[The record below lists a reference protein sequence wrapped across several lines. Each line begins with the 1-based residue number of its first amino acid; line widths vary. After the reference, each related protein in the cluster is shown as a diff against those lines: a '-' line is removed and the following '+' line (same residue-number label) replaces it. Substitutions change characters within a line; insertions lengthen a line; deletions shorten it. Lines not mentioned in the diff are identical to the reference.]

1 MAYSVDLGLLKS
13 LTDLPEALLGN
24 PLRIKK
30 SLISLYTHV
39 LENQWKL
46 GTSDVF
52 SQFDKLGR
60 ADAKELKKAVYGP
73 LGNPAWALFHADP
86 GKTEKLVDDLN
97 SHAMSVKE
105 KGGRPQSLKSLMKPF
120 LEAHPEYGSADD
132 EARAMGLPVDE
143 VRRRRVADAILFPA
157 LQMGNG
163 FYCTHLMG
171 DVLTSLMMVQAASLP
186 QSRRER
192 IAEAKAK
199 NPEAKPSDMPADDYY
214 IHRPEALAYLE
225 ALKGLGGVAAVE
237 KEVWDEMASMHSQ
250 KGMTSFLPFLPLF
263 LQWFSRN
270 HSISMHTPGV
280 NQMASL
286 FGEYSGGTSHFMGEL
301 ATRMASGFKVEWKT
315 LGLGLGKL
323 CRRKD
328 ELPDVT
334 ADDRKAAQMLA
345 DRQTRIV
352 LENDG
357 SVSTGTDLG
366 WHVMDT
372 ALIGEPNVLLA
383 EIRDSL
389 RSGKISYAKI
399 AKTGETL
406 VFRTSSSRKRL
417 KEWAKGQGRKQVVE
431 DVLGTQVIAAR
442 TRLPPVHVVE
452 VNPFTVLPRLT
463 RDLRLEK
470 KDRSRDD
477 SLYFTSG
484 THQEEL
490 SKRQEIREQRKQ
502 VQTKLQYDAHLKSEN
517 FAAIDD
523 QLLMEA
529 IDRMSLD
536 VADTDKMQMLTE
548 QQARHA
554 EGVLD
559 EYFEELVKRRL
570 GITFDGLAGTDDVE
584 RMNRESLCFR
594 FRLGDEELLAAD
606 KWAAAA
612 MDGWDE
618 DSKMSPTHAPA
629 SVKRTWAAMS
639 LIRAAMY
646 IREQDDEF
654 SMANAWDYH
663 IVQRFP
669 FSEAEARGV
678 MSILPQ
684 LYWVYGLGQ
693 KDHFRKSSSVVSLPL
708 HIPTTKLAAIEHWQ
722 DSEEVLPGTRLSS
735 QSLTSKDEWKPSDL
749 LERACDHL
757 GIIYPDGEVE
767 TVIGQEP
774 EETKLLVSVLKKGM
788 AKLKRRLS
796 NQNLI
801 QWVAYCTMG
810 EKSEDEVKEI
820 YDKCWEMIDTWFHEN
835 VKPNN
840 VWREV
845 ADGLWLEELP
855 WEGWDEKDK

>member
-1 MAYSVDLGLLKS
+1 
-13 LTDLPEALLGN
+13 
-24 PLRIKK
+24 
-30 SLISLYTHV
+30 
-39 LENQWKL
+39 
-46 GTSDVF
+46 
-52 SQFDKLGR
+52 
-60 ADAKELKKAVYGP
+60 
-73 LGNPAWALFHADP
+73 
-86 GKTEKLVDDLN
+86 
-97 SHAMSVKE
+97 
-105 KGGRPQSLKSLMKPF
+105 
-120 LEAHPEYGSADD
+120 
-132 EARAMGLPVDE
+132 
-143 VRRRRVADAILFPA
+143 
-157 LQMGNG
+157 
-163 FYCTHLMG
+163 
-171 DVLTSLMMVQAASLP
+171 
-186 QSRRER
+186 
-192 IAEAKAK
+192 
-199 NPEAKPSDMPADDYY
+199 
-214 IHRPEALAYLE
+214 
-225 ALKGLGGVAAVE
+225 
-237 KEVWDEMASMHSQ
+237 
-250 KGMTSFLPFLPLF
+250 
-263 LQWFSRN
+263 
-270 HSISMHTPGV
+270 
-280 NQMASL
+280 
-286 FGEYSGGTSHFMGEL
+286 MGEL

-618 DSKMSPTHAPA
+618 VQKRYPSVGPIPTHLQRP
-629 SVKRTWAAMS
+629 RG
-639 LIRAAMY
+639 I
-646 IREQDDEF
+646 EF
-654 SMANAWDYH
+654 
-663 IVQRFP
+663 V
-669 FSEAEARGV
+669 
-678 MSILPQ
+678 
-684 LYWVYGLGQ
+684 
-693 KDHFRKSSSVVSLPL
+693 
-708 HIPTTKLAAIEHWQ
+708 
-722 DSEEVLPGTRLSS
+722 
-735 QSLTSKDEWKPSDL
+735 
-749 LERACDHL
+749 
-757 GIIYPDGEVE
+757 
-767 TVIGQEP
+767 
-774 EETKLLVSVLKKGM
+774 
-788 AKLKRRLS
+788 
-796 NQNLI
+796 
-801 QWVAYCTMG
+801 
-810 EKSEDEVKEI
+810 
-820 YDKCWEMIDTWFHEN
+820 
-835 VKPNN
+835 
-840 VWREV
+840 V
-845 ADGLWLEELP
+845 ADGESGPGAGPAHPDWFRSIRDQCKAAGVPFMFKQWGEWRPRPDLKKKPCGSLLKDWRIWTDDVVMERVGKKAAGRLLDGVEHMKTP
-855 WEGWDEKDK
+855 WGTKEDRHGRDSG